1 MTDDGGLVNLG
12 NISKPA
18 TVLIEKISDAVGG
31 IAKPWQIKRI
41 ARAEADAALIEAN
54 ARVQVSEIE
63 QRALVRMVREEGKR
77 QENIEDITAQA
88 IPHLNEEA
96 KPENIEQ
103 DWLTHFFDRCR
114 LISDQQMQSVWS
126 SILAG
131 EANAPGSFS
140 KRTIELI
147 ASLDKRDAELF
158 SKLCSY
164 VWVIG
169 NPSPLVYDAQHAIY
183 GSSGVNFE
191 SVSHLDSLG
200 LITFNSIGGYQRL
213 GLPKRFVVLYG
224 GQPVVVEMPQE
235 SENSMQLGNVLFT
248 RAGNELA
255 RIVVATPLPDFKEY
269 ALKKWQELGY
279 KIISPAQQA
288 VPNA

>member
-1 MTDDGGLVNLG
+1 MTDGGGLVNLG

-31 IAKPWQIKRI
+31 IAKPWQIKRV
-41 ARAEADAALIEAN
+41 ARAEADAAMIEAN

-88 IPHLNEEA
+88 IPHLNEDA

-140 KRTIELI
+140 KRTVELI
-147 ASLDKRDAELF
+147 ASLDKKDAELF

-164 VWVIG
+164 VWAIG
-169 NPSPLVYDAQHAIY
+169 NPVPLIYDAQHEIY
-183 GSSGVNFE
+183 TGGGINFE

-200 LITFNSIGGYQRL
+200 LVSFGGVGGYQRL
-213 GLPKRFVVLYG
+213 SLPKRFAVLYG
-224 GQPVVVEMPQE
+224 GQLVVVEMPQE
-235 SENSMQLGNVLFT
+235 TENSMQLGNVLFT
-248 RAGNELA
+248 RAGHELA
-255 RIVVATPLPDFKEY
+255 RIVVAAPLPDFKEY
-269 ALKKWQELGY
+269 VLKKWQELGY
-279 KIISPAQQA
+279 KIISPIQQV
-288 VPNA
+288 VPNV

>member
-1 MTDDGGLVNLG
+1 MTDGGGLVNLG

-31 IAKPWQIKRI
+31 IAKPWQIRRI
-41 ARAEADAALIEAN
+41 AQAEADAAMIEAN

-63 QRALVRMVREEGKR
+63 QRALVRMVREEGKQ

-131 EANAPGSFS
+131 EANSPGSFS

-169 NPSPLVYDAQHAIY
+169 KPLPLIYDAQHAIY
-183 GSSGVNFE
+183 GGSDINFE

-200 LITFNSIGGYQRL
+200 LIAFNSIGGYQRL
-213 GLPKRFVVLYG
+213 GLPKRFAVFYYG
-224 GQPVVVEMPQE
+224 QTILVEMPQE
-235 SENSMQLGNVLFT
+235 NENSMQIGNVLFT
-248 RAGNELA
+248 RAGQELA
-255 RIVVATPLPDFKEY
+255 RIVVANPLPDFKEY
-269 ALKKWQELGY
+269 VLKKWQELGY
-279 KIISPAQQA
+279 KIISQVHVAA
-288 VPNA
+288 TNG

>member
-1 MTDDGGLVNLG
+1 MTDSGGLVNLG
-12 NISKPA
+12 DISKPA

-63 QRALVRMVREEGKR
+63 QRALVRMVREEGRR
-77 QENIEDITAQA
+77 QENIEGITAQA
-88 IPHLNEEA
+88 IPRLNEEA

-140 KRTIELI
+140 KRTIDLI

-158 SKLCSY
+158 SKICSY
-164 VWVIG
+164 VWIIG
-169 NPSPLVYDAQHAIY
+169 DSSPIIYDTQHAIY
-183 GSSGVNFE
+183 EGGGIDFE

-213 GLPKRFVVLYG
+213 GLPKLFAVLYG
-224 GQPVVVEMPQE
+224 GQTVLIEMPQE
-235 SENSMQLGNVLFT
+235 QENSMQLGSVLFT
-248 RAGNELA
+248 RAGHELA
-255 RIVVATPLPDFKEY
+255 RIVVATPIPEFKDY
-269 ALKKWQELGY
+269 VLKKWREMGY
-279 KIISPAQQA
+279 NIISP
-288 VPNA
+288 VHK